1 MPRGSPCR
9 TRPARR
15 CAPTPRGGSSRR
27 TPAAPSTSTPSFTS
41 SPDRRGTGPWWLVPA
56 MRPRLPA
63 IVEVPTGRR
72 HPRPAPRL
80 RHQAPPAGCADGR
93 APRSRR
99 PGVGAR
105 PCRGDRNPRRDRRR
119 ASGGQRGLDDPGL
132 GPQGGPRRPGLGHAG
147 RVAGGRT
154 RSSAFSR
161 RVGSWGRFTCG
172 ALRSRPWS
180 RASGD
185 TSAARSAST
194 GSGSP
199 SWATGSG
206 ARPSRP
212 TVGRTRVRVTDAAA
226 SRRSTPLAVHS
237 PVVRPTLASR
247 APVKGMPTAR
257 IARRST
263 PRVNMVEGCRW
274 SGLP

>member
-147 RVAGGRT
+147 RVAGGE
-154 RSSAFSR
+154 
-161 RVGSWGRFTCG
+161 
-172 ALRSRPWS
+172 
-180 RASGD
+180 D
-185 TSAARSAST
+185 
-194 GSGSP
+194 
-199 SWATGSG
+199 
-206 ARPSRP
+206 
-212 TVGRTRVRVTDAAA
+212 
-226 SRRSTPLAVHS
+226 
-237 PVVRPTLASR
+237 PVVRLQPAGGVLGEVYLWSAAES
-247 APVKGMPTAR
+247 AVVKG
-257 IARRST
+257 IRRHLGGEIGVDRK
-263 PRVNMVEGCRW
+263 RVPFMGYGKR
-274 SGLP
+274 GATL